1 MATVKDITTLCKSG
15 QIQEAY
21 DLAKS
26 DVAQY
31 PDDPW
36 TQRELGW
43 ALYYKLKEATDNK
56 DYQNMVSILDEFA
69 TLDMLSYPNDGI
81 IFENILYKVAMYVH
95 ANLIPTDI
103 ETPAKLSTFFSRLR
117 GFTFQ
122 PSEAYSFLL
131 KSFLKGE
138 SWPEMADFLDWWNLD
153 NLTTEDYTPYVN
165 QKGKR
170 LMTTAERAFIANSK
184 ALLRLNDPE
193 RTNAFLPKL
202 NALMEAHPEMLYPGY
217 FYGKLLVSLGENA
230 DETLRV
236 VVPFVRRKSSEFWA
250 WQLMSDV
257 FTADTDQDKKMACLL
272 RAVNGNT
279 QENFLGK
286 IRIKLA
292 TLFVQRNEFNR
303 ARHQIDKVVHCYYSQ
318 GWHLPFEIQQWIHEP
333 WFNSATSDESA
344 PIDYMKITDEILLEG
359 TVEAIAIVTYNN
371 PKLNKT
377 ALVYGYKQELMQK
390 LHFKAYKGSTIKINY
405 VLDAQGNPK
414 VIHGQKVKLPDDL
427 SYAKKV
433 EGTVSKRPANPFA
446 FLKTDSIDDC
456 YIPPELVKEH
466 KLTDGQQISCTIALC
481 YNKKKNAWC
490 WNCITIK
497 KQKD

>member
-1 MATVKDITTLCKSG
+1 MCKEG

-21 DLAKS
+21 ELAKS
-26 DVAQY
+26 DVAQN
-31 PDDPW
+31 PNEPW

-43 ALYYKLKEATDNK
+43 ALYYKIKSAYDNR
-56 DYQNMVSILDEFA
+56 DYQEIVAVLDDFA
-69 TLDMLSYPNDGI
+69 TLDMLSYPDDKL
-81 IFENILYKVAMYVH
+81 IFDNILYKIAMYVH
-95 ANLIPTDI
+95 YNLIPTDLD
-103 ETPAKLSTFFSRLR
+103 TPAKLSTFFNRLR
-117 GFTFQ
+117 GFIFQ

-138 SWPEMADFLDWWNLD
+138 NWPEMADFLDWWNLD

-165 QKGKR
+165 QRGQR

-193 RTNAFLPKL
+193 RTNSFLPKL
-202 NALMEAHPEMLYPGY
+202 NALMEAHPEMIYLGY

-236 VVPFVRRKSSEFWA
+236 VVPFVRRKTTEFWA

-257 FTADTDQDKKMACLL
+257 FTADSDQDKKMACLL

-292 TLFVQRNEFNR
+292 SLFIQRNEFNR

-318 GWHLPFEIQQWIHEP
+318 GWHLPIEIQQWIHET
-333 WFNSATSDESA
+333 WFNNATSDETA

-359 TVEAIAIVTYNN
+359 TEEAIAIVTYCN

-377 ALVYGYKQELMQK
+377 TLVYGYKQELTQK
-390 LHFKAYKGSTIKINY
+390 LRFKAYKGSAFKINY
-405 VLDAQGNPK
+405 VLDAQNNPK

-433 EGTVSKRPANPFA
+433 EGTVSKKNANPFA
-446 FLKTDSIDDC
+446 FLKTESIDDC
-456 YIPPELVKEH
+456 YIPPELVNEH
-466 KLTDGQQISCTIALC
+466 KLSDGQQISCTITLC
-481 YNKKKNAWC
+481 FNNKKSAWC

-497 KQKD
+497 KQKE

>member
-1 MATVKDITTLCKSG
+1 MCKEG
-15 QIQEAY
+15 QIKEAY
-21 DLAKS
+21 ELAKS
-26 DVAQY
+26 DVSQY
-31 PDDPW
+31 PDDVW

-43 ALYYKLKEATDNK
+43 VLYYRLKTASDNK
-56 DYQNMVSILDEFA
+56 DYQEMVAILDEFT
-69 TLDMLSYPNDGI
+69 TLDMLSIPEDNL
-81 IFENILYKVAMYVH
+81 LYEKVLKQISWYIYN
-95 ANLIPTDI
+95 NLIPSEI

-122 PSEAYSFLL
+122 PSEAYSSLL
-131 KSFLKGE
+131 RSFLKGDNW
-138 SWPEMADFLDWWNLD
+138 SEMADFLDWWNLD

-165 QKGKR
+165 QKGQR

-202 NALMEAHPEMLYPGY
+202 NALMEAHPEMIYPGY

-257 FTADTDQDKKMACLL
+257 FTTDTDQDKKMACLL

-292 TLFVQRNEFNR
+292 TLFLQRNEFNR
-303 ARHQIDKVVHCYYSQ
+303 ARHQIDKVVQCYYSQ

-333 WFNSATSDESA
+333 WFNNATPDESA
-344 PIDYMKITDEILLEG
+344 PIAYEKITDEILLEG
-359 TVEAIAIVTYNN
+359 TEEAIAIVTYCN

-377 ALVYGYKQELMQK
+377 TLVYGYKHELTQK
-390 LHFKAYKGSTIKINY
+390 LRFKVYKGSTFKINY
-405 VLDAQGNPK
+405 MLDAQGNPK
-414 VIHGQKVKLPDDL
+414 VIHGQKIKLPDDL

-456 YIPPELVKEH
+456 YIPPELVNEH
-466 KLTDGQQISCTIALC
+466 KLSDGQQIASTIALC
-481 YNKKKNAWC
+481 FNKKKSTWC

>member
-1 MATVKDITTLCKSG
+1 MCKEG
-15 QIQEAY
+15 QIKEAY
-21 DLAKS
+21 ELAKS
-26 DVAQY
+26 DMSQY
-31 PDDPW
+31 PDDVW

-43 ALYYKLKEATDNK
+43 VLYYRLKTASDNK
-56 DYQNMVSILDEFA
+56 DYQEMVAILDELT
-69 TLDMLSYPNDGI
+69 TLDMLSIPEDNL
-81 IFENILYKVAMYVH
+81 LYEKVLKQISWYIYN
-95 ANLIPTDI
+95 NLIPSEI

-122 PSEAYSFLL
+122 PSEAYSSLL
-131 KSFLKGE
+131 RSFLKGDNW
-138 SWPEMADFLDWWNLD
+138 SEMADFLDWWNLD

-165 QKGKR
+165 QKGQR

-202 NALMEAHPEMLYPGY
+202 NALMEAHPEMIYPGY

-250 WQLMSDV
+250 WQLLSDV
-257 FTADTDQDKKMACLL
+257 FTTDTDQDKKLACLL

-292 TLFVQRNEFNR
+292 TLFLQRNEFNR
-303 ARHQIDKVVHCYYSQ
+303 ARHQIDKVVQCYYSQ

-333 WFNSATSDESA
+333 WFNNATPDNTA

-359 TVEAIAIVTYNN
+359 TEEAIAIVTYCN

-377 ALVYGYKQELMQK
+377 TLVYGYKQELTQK
-390 LHFKAYKGSTIKINY
+390 LRFKAYKGSAFKINY
-405 VLDAQGNPK
+405 VFDAQGNPK

-446 FLKTDSIDDC
+446 FLKIDSIDDC
-456 YIPPELVKEH
+456 YIPPELVNEH
-466 KLTDGQQISCTIALC
+466 KLSDGQQITSTIALC
-481 YNKKKNAWC
+481 FNKKKSVWC